1 MSNVKLKGSLGCSD
15 HEIAELMI
23 LRAPK
28 SVHSRLAALDIRRAD
43 FDLFGDS
50 LGRVPWNK
58 SLEGREAQE
67 SWLIFKDQLFQIQEC
82 IPTERKSGKNAR
94 MSVWMNKEL
103 MDKLKHKNEARLEE
117 TTINL
122 GGIQRYCG
130 IEYTLS
136 QFSDDTKLSG
146 AVDTLE
152 ERDAIQRD
160 LDRLER

>member
-1 MSNVKLKGSLGCSD
+1 MENVKVKSSLGYRDSD
-15 HEIAELMI
+15 IAEFKVLMTVRSAHSK
-23 LRAPK
+23 LRT
-28 SVHSRLAALDIRRAD
+28 LDFRRAD

-117 TTINL
+117 T
-122 GGIQRYCG
+122 
-130 IEYTLS
+130 
-136 QFSDDTKLSG
+136 
-146 AVDTLE
+146 
-152 ERDAIQRD
+152 AIPQPP
-160 LDRLER
+160 